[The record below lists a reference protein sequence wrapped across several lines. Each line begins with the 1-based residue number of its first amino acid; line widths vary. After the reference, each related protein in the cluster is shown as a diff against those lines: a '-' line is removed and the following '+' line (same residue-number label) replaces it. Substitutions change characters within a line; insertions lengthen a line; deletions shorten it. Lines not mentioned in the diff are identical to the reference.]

1 MYHLFAIID
10 ISRVFLLSFCRFQL
24 AQLSDRLLLVILM
37 WLLLLLS
44 SASVYRL
51 QCDTQSTRNERYC
64 VYDSNDNLPASQHIQ
79 FLEKLFDTNVLLI
92 IFNFPI
98 FAMLPN
104 DVSVAYI
111 IVKVE

>member
-10 ISRVFLLSFCRFQL
+10 ISRVFLLSFCRFQV
-24 AQLSDRLLLVILM
+24 AQFSDRLLLVILM

-44 SASVYRL
+44 SASVYRNATHNPL
-51 QCDTQSTRNERYC
+51 EMSDI
-64 VYDSNDNLPASQHIQ
+64 VYMIRMITFLHPNTDIQ